1 MTYSY
6 EQWKDKSVSFNGNIY
21 PMSLSHQSLRNF
33 DTFINFVQLYLL
45 TIKTRSYTSSE
56 DFVFYMKM
64 YLLEMSAEMSISF
77 HTGIL
82 NVITPSK
89 VEEEL
94 GYILLH

>member
-1 MTYSY
+1 
-6 EQWKDKSVSFNGNIY
+6 
-21 PMSLSHQSLRNF
+21 MSLSHQSLRNF

-45 TIKTRSYTSSE
+45 TIKTKNYTSSE
-56 DFVFYMKM
+56 GFAFYMKM
-64 YLLEMSAEMSISF
+64 YLLGRSAEINIFF

-89 VEEEL
+89 VKEEL